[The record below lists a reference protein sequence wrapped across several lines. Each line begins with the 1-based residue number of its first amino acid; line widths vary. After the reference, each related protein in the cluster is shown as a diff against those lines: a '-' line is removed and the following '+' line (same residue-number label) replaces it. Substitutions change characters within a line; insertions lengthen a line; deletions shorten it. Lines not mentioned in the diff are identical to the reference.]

1 MITTSSGRKKRVI
14 RSILSGGVG
23 NQLFMIFAVL
33 DLGFQTKCKVIA
45 YSPRTTKGF
54 QVHGSSIEAF
64 HIPGLGEYDP
74 EPFDYLVRHRLT
86 SFAYRYLPAVSK
98 PLMNLTRYYESPVI
112 GYDKAL
118 GHLENGGTIKGY
130 FQTYRHFKRF
140 KAHNPLFEITLKNP
154 SKEFL
159 KLEQSLKSKEVSVI
173 HVRLGDYLLHKDSV
187 GVLSSDYFKSC
198 LEIMSLKNSSVLVFS
213 DDIEEATRM
222 ISHLLPKS
230 AIWLGPASLSAE
242 ESLALMWRGNQ
253 FILSNSSFSYWGA
266 LLARNPITVISP
278 SKWFKNENDP
288 TDLIPEEWLRID
300 SKWIT

>member
-1 MITTSSGRKKRVI
+1 MIPTNSRRKNRILK
-14 RSILSGGVG
+14 SILSGGVG

-33 DLGFQTKCKVIA
+33 DLGFQTKCKVMA

-54 QVHGSSIEAF
+54 QLHGSTIEAF
-64 HIPGLGEYDP
+64 HIPGLGEY
-74 EPFDYLVRHRLT
+74 ETVPFYYSVRHRLT
-86 SFAYRYLPAVSK
+86 SFAYRHLPAVSK
-98 PLMNLTRYYESPVI
+98 LLVNLTKYYESPVI
-112 GYDKAL
+112 GYDTAL
-118 GHLENGGTIKGY
+118 GHLENGGTIRGY
-130 FQTYRHFKRF
+130 FQTYKHFKRF
-140 KAHNPLFEITLKNP
+140 KAQNPFFEITLKNP

-159 KLEQSLKSKEVSVI
+159 ELEESLKTKNVTVI

-187 GVLSSDYFKSC
+187 GVLSSDYFKSS
-198 LEIMSLKNSSVLVFS
+198 LEILSLKNSSVLVFS

-222 ISHLLPKS
+222 ISHLLPKN

-266 LLARNPITVISP
+266 LLAKNPITVISP

>member
-1 MITTSSGRKKRVI
+1 MV
-14 RSILSGGVG
+14 
-23 NQLFMIFAVL
+23 FAVL
-33 DLGFQTKCKVIA
+33 DLGFQTKSKVNA
-45 YSPRTTKGF
+45 YSPRTSKGY
-54 QVHGSSIEAF
+54 QLHGSTIEAF
-64 HIPGLGEYDP
+64 DIPGLGEY
-74 EPFDYLVRHRLT
+74 EKAPFNYAFRHRLT
-86 SFAYRYLPAVSK
+86 SFANRHLPAVSK
-98 PLMNLTRYYESPVI
+98 ILFYLTKYYESPVI
-112 GYDKAL
+112 GYDKML
-118 GHLENGGTIKGY
+118 GRLNTGGTVKGY

-140 KAHNPLFEITLKNP
+140 KSQNPLFEITLKNP

-159 KLEQSLKSKEVSVI
+159 GLEEALNTKNVSII

-187 GVLSSDYFKSC
+187 GVLSSDYFKSS
-198 LEIMSLKNSSVLVFS
+198 LKILSLKNSSVLVFS

-222 ISHLLPKS
+222 IAHLLPRN

-266 LLARNPITVISP
+266 LLAKNPITVITP

-288 TDLIPEEWLRID
+288 TDLIPEEWLRVD